1 MRTRISLLGLLLIG
15 LTFQVVAQS
24 ESNSFTARV
33 SFAEELQNEVKAE
46 GRFFL
51 FFNQNPR
58 VEPRTQTW
66 PMPWSKSHIFALNL
80 EDLDPDGFMINAD
93 PSWSGTPEWNLDHV
107 PEGTY
112 QVQVLWDQ
120 DREESRINA
129 PGNLYS
135 LKQEVQIDGV
145 THVDIHIDQ
154 KIDARSVKE
163 HPLVRVVDM
172 KSEALSSWW
181 GKSKHLKASLLLP
194 AGYEAGKAYPIRYNI
209 AGYGGRYTRINR
221 VTGDEEFMD
230 WWTSDA
236 APQVINVYLD
246 GEGPFGDSYQMDSDN
261 SGPYG
266 HALIH
271 ELIPHI
277 ESKFRGTN
285 SADTRFVDGC
295 STGAWVSLG
304 LQLYYPESFNG
315 CFSYSPDAV
324 EFENYQLTNIYKD
337 ENVFVNEF
345 GMDRPVMRD
354 LSGEPLLG
362 MEEFIR
368 YENVLG
374 ASGTYLN
381 SGGQFSAHAALYSP
395 KGENGLPRP
404 MFDPETGV
412 IDREVAEHW
421 KKYDFKHYAREN
433 WSELGPEIQ
442 GKVYVWMGDMDQ
454 FYLNPAT
461 RAFADFL
468 ETTENPKSDAEI
480 VFSPMEGHC
489 QRFSNKTV
497 LLQIQERLAQMAAL
511 SFQK

>member
-1 MRTRISLLGLLLIG
+1 
-15 LTFQVVAQS
+15 
-24 ESNSFTARV
+24 
-33 SFAEELQNEVKAE
+33 
-46 GRFFL
+46 
-51 FFNQNPR
+51 
-58 VEPRTQTW
+58 
-66 PMPWSKSHIFALNL
+66 
-80 EDLDPDGFMINAD
+80 
-93 PSWSGTPEWNLDHV
+93 
-107 PEGTY
+107 
-112 QVQVLWDQ
+112 
-120 DREESRINA
+120 
-129 PGNLYS
+129 
-135 LKQEVQIDGV
+135 
-145 THVDIHIDQ
+145 
-154 KIDARSVKE
+154 
-163 HPLVRVVDM
+163 
-172 KSEALSSWW
+172 
-181 GKSKHLKASLLLP
+181 
-194 AGYEAGKAYPIRYNI
+194 
-209 AGYGGRYTRINR
+209 
-221 VTGDEEFMD
+221 
-230 WWTSDA
+230 
-236 APQVINVYLD
+236 
-246 GEGPFGDSYQMDSDN
+246 
-261 SGPYG
+261 
-266 HALIH
+266 
-271 ELIPHI
+271 
-277 ESKFRGTN
+277 
-285 SADTRFVDGC
+285 
-295 STGAWVSLG
+295 
-304 LQLYYPESFNG
+304 
-315 CFSYSPDAV
+315 V
-324 EFENYQLTNIYKD
+324 EFENYQLTDIYKD

>member
-1 MRTRISLLGLLLIG
+1 MKTRVQLFFALSIALILP
-15 LTFQVVAQS
+15 LTAQS
-24 ESNSFTARV
+24 ESNTFTARV
-33 SFAEELQNEVKAE
+33 SVSEELQNEVKTE
-46 GRFFL
+46 GRLFL
-51 FFNQNPR
+51 FFNPNSG
-58 VEPRTQTW
+58 VEPRTRTW
-66 PMPWSKSHIFALNL
+66 PMPWSKSHIFARNLSNLNA
-80 EDLDPDGFMINAD
+80 DGYTISPD
-93 PSWSGTPEWNLDHV
+93 PSWSGTPEWSLDDI
-107 PEGTY
+107 PEGSY

-120 DREESRINA
+120 DREESGINA

-135 LKQEVQIDGV
+135 MKQEL
-145 THVDIHIDQ
+145 TIHGDTRIEIVLDQ
-154 KIDARSVKE
+154 KIEDRRVNAHE
-163 HPLVRVVDM
+163 LVRVVEM
-172 KSEALSSWW
+172 ESEALSSWW
-181 GKSKHLKASLLLP
+181 EKPKHLKASLLLP
-194 AGYEAGKAYPIRYNI
+194 AGYEEGKAYPIRYNV

-221 VTGDEEFMD
+221 VTGNEEFMN
-230 WWTSDA
+230 WWTSGE
-236 APQVINVYLD
+236 APQVINVFLD
-246 GEGPFGDSYQMDSDN
+246 GEGPFGDSYQMDSEN

-266 HALIH
+266 FALIH

-277 ESKFRGTN
+277 ESKYRGTD
-285 SADTRFVDGC
+285 SPDTRFVDGC

-304 LQLYYPESFNG
+304 LQLYYPATFNG

-354 LSGEPLLG
+354 LSGEPLIG
-362 MEEFIR
+362 MKEFIR

-381 SGGQFSAHAALYSP
+381 SGGQFSAHTALYSP
-395 KGENGLPRP
+395 KGENGLPKP
-404 MFDPETGV
+404 LFDPETGV

-421 KKYDFKHYAREN
+421 KKYDFKLYAKEN
-433 WSELGPEIQ
+433 WTELGPEIQ
-442 GKVYVWMGDMDQ
+442 GKIYVWMGDMDQ

-497 LLQIQERLAQMAAL
+497 LLQIQDRLARMAAL
-511 SFQK
+511 SSQK